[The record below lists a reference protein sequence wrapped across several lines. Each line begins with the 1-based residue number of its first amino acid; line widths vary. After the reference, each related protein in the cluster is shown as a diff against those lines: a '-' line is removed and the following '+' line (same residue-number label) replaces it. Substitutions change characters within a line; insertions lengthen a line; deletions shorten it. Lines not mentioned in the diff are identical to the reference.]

1 MVRVGDVQQELYL
14 VNTDLTTLSTLT
26 EFLITSELDTL
37 PNGLWQEHT
46 VIQWSYPREKL
57 VCHTWTRWQHED
69 KIIRCWHGYVGGS
82 HPTKTSNVELTQ
94 IEKKAKPNAN
104 NETQCSY
111 QVPNLTSHKQ
121 INFVLNSSIPLEVT
135 LLTLCM
141 QLPISRSPHI
151 IFPAI
156 KPSRNMVLLIECL
169 NIIWI
174 TPRILLF
181 ISDLVNGFNDDKKSL
196 EILSKSTL
204 HGMGNSSTGLI
215 R

>member
-14 VNTDLTTLSTLT
+14 VNTDLTTLSALT

-104 NETQCSY
+104 NETQCCLPSSKFNFTQADWFCIKFFDSFRGDTSY
-111 QVPNLTSHKQ
+111 SLYATSHFK
-121 INFVLNSSIPLEVT
+121 
-135 LLTLCM
+135 
-141 QLPISRSPHI
+141 
-151 IFPAI
+151 
-156 KPSRNMVLLIECL
+156 KPSYNFSCYKTIKKYGIINWMFEYYL
-169 NIIWI
+169 NNSTYTFIYFRSCKWI
-174 TPRILLF
+174 
-181 ISDLVNGFNDDKKSL
+181 
-196 EILSKSTL
+196 
-204 HGMGNSSTGLI
+204 
-215 R
+215 

>member
-1 MVRVGDVQQELYL
+1 MKLSQGKISVSHL
-14 VNTDLTTLSTLT
+14 NSLTTRGQNHPALAWLPGWFSTHQNKQCGVNL
-26 EFLITSELDTL
+26 
-37 PNGLWQEHT
+37 N
-46 VIQWSYPREKL
+46 R
-57 VCHTWTRWQHED
+57 
-69 KIIRCWHGYVGGS
+69 
-82 HPTKTSNVELTQ
+82 
-94 IEKKAKPNAN
+94 KKKPNQILILKHNAA
-104 NETQCSY
+104 Y

-121 INFVLNSSIPLEVT
+121 MNFVLNSLIPLEVT

-141 QLPISRSPHI
+141 QLPISRRPHI

-169 NIIWI
+169 NITCI